1 LKTVN
6 DYPMALDVALPLYSW
21 AIVTNHLGK
30 VKLIN
35 GVTRKELAAGNCFKE
50 LEKDRFE
57 VTDDVFFRGF
67 YLNKGFKIK
76 LEAIRPEVLQEAKT
90 YLNRQIKQ
98 DFRLVYYHL
107 DEPFLEQYTLDNLKF

>member
-35 GVTRKELAAGNCFKE
+35 GVTKDE
-50 LEKDRFE
+50 LEAENRFSQLTDEKYE
-57 VTDDVFFRGF
+57 VMEDFFFKGI
-67 YLNKGFKIK
+67 YLNKGFQIKSESISPELLKEAKNYLNSKIK
-76 LEAIRPEVLQEAKT
+76 KDCRI
-90 YLNRQIKQ
+90 
-98 DFRLVYYHL
+98 VYFHL
-107 DEPFLEQYTLDNLKF
+107 DAPFLKQYTIDNLK